1 MGAPDVAV
9 GPDAPISD
17 VMSTMRAMRRLKPD
31 PVPDEMLEQLVEAA
45 TWAPSGGN
53 IQAFSF
59 VVVTDRGQMAKLA
72 ELWRV
77 VCDFYLASF
86 ATVCPEHMS
95 QERYDRLKD
104 ALRFQ
109 RDHFHE
115 TPAVIVACYELSAW
129 TGRLQRQWKQFADSV
144 RRLGARRAATFAAGV
159 PAFSSRSEAASVYPG
174 VQNLLLAARALGLA
188 ATLTTWHLALEP
200 EFKAVLDIPRTVKTF
215 AIIPVGWPRGNFG
228 PVVRRPAAEV
238 IHRDRW

>member
-1 MGAPDVAV
+1 MAASTVPVGA
-9 GPDAPISD
+9 DAPILEI
-17 VMSTMRAMRRLKPD
+17 MATMRAMRRLRPD
-31 PVPDEMLEQLVEAA
+31 PLPDELLDRLVEAA

-59 VVVTDRGQMAKLA
+59 VVVTDRDQMARLA

-86 ATVCPEHMS
+86 ATVTPGHMS

-104 ALRFQ
+104 AVRFQ

-115 TPAVIVACYELSAW
+115 TPAVIVACYELSQW
-129 TGRLQRQWKQFADSV
+129 TGKLQRQWRQFADSI
-144 RRLGARRAATFAAGV
+144 RKLGARRAATLAARV
-159 PAFSSRSEAASVYPG
+159 PAFSGRSEAASVYPG

-200 EFKAVLDIPRTVKTF
+200 EFKAVLGIPRSVKTF

>member
-1 MGAPDVAV
+1 MDRFQSHEWVRVINVDDEPYRWQYLPTHAETIEFDNG
-9 GPDAPISD
+9 S
-17 VMSTMRAMRRLKPD
+17 
-31 PVPDEMLEQLVEAA
+31 VPMKHTYRDDMTPE
-45 TWAPSGGN
+45 
-53 IQAFSF
+53 
-59 VVVTDRGQMAKLA
+59 QMAKLA

-115 TPAVIVACYELSAW
+115 TPAVIVACYELSVW
-129 TGRLQRQWKQFADSV
+129 TQRLQRQWRHFADAI
-144 RRLGARRAATFAAGV
+144 RKLGLRRAGTLAAGL

-174 VQNLLLAARALGLA
+174 VQNLLLAARALGLG
-188 ATLTTWHLALEP
+188 ATLTTWHLALEA
-200 EFKAVLDIPRTVKTF
+200 EFKTVLGIPRSVKTF
-215 AIIPVGWPRGNFG
+215 AVIPVGWPLGNFG
-228 PVVRRPAAEV
+228 PVVRRPAADV

>member
-1 MGAPDVAV
+1 
-9 GPDAPISD
+9 
-17 VMSTMRAMRRLKPD
+17 MRAMRRLKPD
-31 PVPDEMLEQLVEAA
+31 PVPDELLKQLVEAA

-59 VVVTDRGQMAKLA
+59 VVVTDRGQMARLA
-72 ELWRV
+72 EPWRA

-86 ATVCPEHMS
+86 ATVRPDRMF

-129 TGRLQRQWKQFADSV
+129 TGRLRRQWRQFADSI
-144 RRLGARRAATFAAGV
+144 RRLGARRAATLAAGV
-159 PAFSSRSEAASVYPG
+159 PAFSGRSEAASVYPG

-188 ATLTTWHLALEP
+188 ATLTTWHLALES
-200 EFKAVLDIPRTVKTF
+200 EFKAVLGIPRPVKTF
-215 AIIPVGWPRGNFG
+215 ALVPVGWPRGNFG
-228 PVVRRPAAEV
+228 PVVRRPASEV
-238 IHRDRW
+238 IHHDRW